1 MDKHGG
7 IIMST
12 KPSMMG
18 QRSRYTSR
26 KLLDGAHGEAEELWD
41 YSGWKSLGMSSDK
54 NSILNYVT
62 LGQKQSVESLPYS
75 TFKGGTIPHTYNV
88 MSICENPE
96 PTSAPINP
104 TLSPLE
110 FASLQNVKHMFPE
123 DYLHDKENAT
133 VTTGRDDLMRYNKV
147 RKWKTSYAKK
157 SSARVPYAR
166 PDITTANV
174 ATTAQAQ
181 MSAAGNKAL
190 AGADPDDPSQTG
202 QKGSRDVTTTRAWNA
217 LKRHLFNLIR
227 KMTAGYLKGKPKPYV
242 ELNDRDLL
250 GIINS
255 GANYPAVQS
264 FIASNPTLQQIP
276 GINYALPVLAQ
287 IISGGL
293 EFTAWKQK
301 KATGGAA
308 GGGGAGGGGGGG
320 GGGGAGGPG
329 GGGTWW
335 EKARDT
341 LGDWG

>member
-41 YSGWKSLGMSSDK
+41 YSGWKSLGMSSEK

-75 TFKGGTIPHTYNV
+75 TFKGGKIPHAYNV

-104 TLSPLE
+104 NLSPLE
-110 FASLQNVKHMFPE
+110 FASLQNMSHVLPK

-133 VTTGRDDLMRYNKV
+133 VTTGRDDLMRYGKA

-157 SSARVPYAR
+157 SSAKVPYAR
-166 PDITTANV
+166 TDITTANV

-190 AGADPDDPSQTG
+190 AGADPDDPSKTG
-202 QKGSRDVTTTRAWNA
+202 QQSSRDATTTKAWNA
-217 LKRHLFNLIR
+217 LSRHLLRLLR
-227 KMTAGYLKGKPKPYV
+227 KMTAGYLKGMSKPYV
-242 ELNDRDLL
+242 QLNDPDLIGL
-250 GIINS
+250 INS

-264 FIASNPTLQQIP
+264 YIASNPTLQQIP
-276 GINYALPVLAQ
+276 GINYVLPVLAQ

-293 EFTAWKQK
+293 EFAQWKK
-301 KATGGAA
+301 NKGAKAGAGGAPGGA
-308 GGGGAGGGGGGG
+308 GGAPGGAGGAGAGAGGAGGGS
-320 GGGGAGGPG
+320 
-329 GGGTWW
+329 
-335 EKARDT
+335 
-341 LGDWG
+341 